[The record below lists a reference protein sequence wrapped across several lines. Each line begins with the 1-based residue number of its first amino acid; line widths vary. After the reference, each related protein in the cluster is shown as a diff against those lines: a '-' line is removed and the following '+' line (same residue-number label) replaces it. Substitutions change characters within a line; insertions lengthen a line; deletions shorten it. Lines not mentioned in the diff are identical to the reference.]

1 MFSFTNGLRGVGR
14 GTGSRSGTQDKGQRG
29 DNQSLES
36 WQIQG
41 MGEAPR
47 DLSVSRGTTGL
58 GDPGRYSFGEYT
70 GQQGT
75 GSGLGFALPEYG
87 NQGFTQA
94 AASGTTAEMGF
105 PNLWASQAMGT
116 GMTSLGLTQ
125 LATGNLGVG
134 PPSAWGAMSSAGPG
148 QWARPTTGTGIS
160 EIREAG
166 KPSHREQP
174 RRAAWCKGQA
184 RKIRAAVKP
193 PHQEQ
198 PQQEARF
205 KGRAPQQAREP
216 MWRGYKT
223 PGLTPPH
230 DNFNCVLPPGQ
241 VDPLPFAAPNIET
254 FCANHSLT
262 G

>member
-14 GTGSRSGTQDKGQRG
+14 GTGSRSGTQGEGQGG
-29 DNQSLES
+29 DNQSLKF

-58 GDPGRYSFGEYT
+58 GDPGRYSFGKDA

-75 GSGLGFALPEYG
+75 GLGLGFALPEYG

-148 QWARPTTGTGIS
+148 QWARPTTGMGIS
-160 EIREAG
+160 GVSFA
-166 KPSHREQP
+166 QP
-174 RRAAWCKGQA
+174 GMGNQGGGQTITSGATTTGGLVQGASPENQGGGQA
-184 RKIRAAVKP
+184 TASGATATGGPVQGASPATGTGTNVAGLQDPGANP
-193 PHQEQ
+193 P
-198 PQQEARF
+198 
-205 KGRAPQQAREP
+205 
-216 MWRGYKT
+216 T
-223 PGLTPPH
+223 
-230 DNFNCVLPPGQ
+230 
-241 VDPLPFAAPNIET
+241 
-254 FCANHSLT
+254 
-262 G
+262 